1 MALLQGRGGAVGS
14 GRDLE
19 ELEVDCYT
27 WHSRRCPSV
36 CMPPT
41 TLVHVTVSFTLST
54 TQSGMTLKLSVKQFL
69 HPHVVTK
76 SGFHEAY
83 RGGSGDKH
91 SNLRVNL
98 EHAIIQC
105 CLILY
110 VQHSIPHSDTSAV
123 VAAYLTVFIKS
134 VALLPVSIHVCDQSD
149 VAFCMKLT

>member
-1 MALLQGRGGAVGS
+1 MALLQGRGGAAGS

-54 TQSGMTLKLSVKQFL
+54 TQSSMTLKLSVKQFL

-123 VAAYLTVFIKS
+123 VAA
-134 VALLPVSIHVCDQSD
+134 LLDGLHKIRRSAASKHPR
-149 VAFCMKLT
+149 L